1 MSHVNFAV
9 CMASAQKATQ
19 KVLQRAAEFAHCS
32 ERKKVSENTVT
43 VFKISGNEWT
53 WLFLL
58 THFGGFFNG
67 TYFLNRFSIRIFF
80 PLPKSLPIFRAP
92 QQSKMFGFHLDK
104 FLLTYF
110 FLGQSFFGRLLL
122 LENTLERE
130 SVSDST
136 SLHYGKKSCE
146 KYVLCRNM

>member
-53 WLFLL
+53 WLFFTK

-80 PLPKSLPIFRAP
+80 LSQKAYQFFELLSNQKCLVFTWTN
-92 QQSKMFGFHLDK
+92 

-136 SLHYGKKSCE
+136 SPSLWE
-146 KYVLCRNM
+146 KIM